1 MNILMIEQP
10 LNNRGDESAHR
21 GLVRRLLAECPG
33 VRLTV
38 LFWGQ
43 KKEEID
49 SFRVE
54 SDRVDY
60 VNIPLGVQ
68 AKRLS
73 RYFMRF
79 TMPWHLHR
87 LLYVLPVVRR
97 FSACYRSADFVL
109 CAPGGINM
117 GGFRDWPHLAFLTL
131 ARMERKPV
139 IYYGRSIGPFTTRTF
154 FARSFRRQSVALLR
168 GFSFVSLRDKRSQD
182 IARQLGVTFEPTI
195 DSAFLWNEQAAVP
208 ADVARAIGGAPCI
221 AFVPNSLAW
230 HFQFRKYTFDEV
242 RGFWVK
248 LLERLAEAYPGHR
261 IVMLP
266 QTVGYSRQLPD
277 GYRYFCEI
285 GRCST
290 VDPARVVVVPEAY
303 GSDVQQAI
311 IAQADFLVGARYH
324 SVVFAINQ
332 GVPFVSLSYE
342 HKMNGVVELVGRRDD
357 EVELATLCGSQTGR
371 RFDDRLVEEI
381 VARTRRLRR
390 DPAATAAARAM
401 AGRCFDRLK
410 ATLGQ

>member
-21 GLVRRLLAECPG
+21 GLVRRMLAECPD

-43 KKEEID
+43 KKEEIE
-49 SFRVE
+49 SFRVA
-54 SDRVDY
+54 DGRVDY
-60 VNIPLGVQ
+60 VNMPAGVQ

-79 TMPWHLHR
+79 TMPWRLHR
-87 LLYVLPVVRR
+87 LLYVLPVARR
-97 FSACYRSADFVL
+97 FRAWCRRADAVL

-117 GGFRDWPHLAFLTL
+117 GGFRDWTHLAFLTL

-139 IYYGRSIGPFTTRTF
+139 IYYGRSIGPFTARTF
-154 FARSFRRQSVALLR
+154 FARSFGRQSVALLR

-182 IARQLGVTFEPTI
+182 IARRLGVAFEPTI
-195 DSAFLWNEQAAVP
+195 DSAFLWNEPAAVP
-208 ADVARAIGGAPCI
+208 AAVAQAIGGAPYI
-221 AFVPNSLAW
+221 VFVPNSLAW
-230 HFQFRKYTFDEV
+230 HFQFRKYTFEEV
-242 RGFWVK
+242 RAFWVK
-248 LLERLAEAYPGHR
+248 LLQRLAGAYPAHR

-285 GRCST
+285 GQCSGI
-290 VDPARVVVVPEAY
+290 DPARVVVVPEAY

-311 IAQADFLVGARYH
+311 IARADFLVGARYH
-324 SVVFAINQ
+324 SIVFAINQ

-342 HKMNGVVELVGRRDD
+342 HKMSGVVELVGRRDD
-357 EVELATLCGSQTGR
+357 EVDLAGLCGSGSDR
-371 RFDDRLVEEI
+371 RLDDRLAEEI
-381 VARTRRLRR
+381 VDRTRRLRR

-410 ATLGQ
+410 AALSV